1 MSSTGNFT
9 VAGTGIVSSSRS
21 LGAGLAIA
29 GSVVAGRASVNTWQ
43 RTHLAPLQRDAARA
57 PLLFTS
63 CDVPSR
69 SRARGGR
76 PPHPDPRR
84 APPPAGPRGVGAR
97 RVPPERGGGP
107 RP

>member
-43 RTHLAPLQRDAARA
+43 RTNPSPLQRDAARA
-57 PLLFTS
+57 PLLYL
-63 CDVPSR
+63 
-69 SRARGGR
+69 
-76 PPHPDPRR
+76 
-84 APPPAGPRGVGAR
+84 R
-97 RVPPERGGGP
+97 RVASRRGPGPVAAAQPLLIAAALLLGLASAAGGLGGH
-107 RP
+107 